1 MPGAI
6 ALYEEALHEEARHE
20 AARHEETLYEALREQ
35 GPALSL
41 RTADGRA
48 LPLQMSRWCGPP
60 DAADEELLRHCRGPV
75 LDVGCGPGRLTV
87 ALTQRGIPA
96 LGVDISRA
104 AVARVRQAG
113 ALALHRSVFDPLPGP
128 GRWATVLLADGNIGI
143 GGLPARLLHRCAQL
157 LAPGGQILVE
167 AEPGDVD
174 EQLTAWL
181 EHPDGR
187 RGPVF
192 PWALMGTAAVLQTA
206 IEAGLHVTGQWR
218 HADRAFIRAVRR
230 SSPQEVRR
238 SAGGGT
244 YSVDG
249 F

>member
-1 MPGAI
+1 MRVGAI
-6 ALYEEALHEEARHE
+6 ALYD
-20 AARHEETLYEALREQ
+20 EALRER
-35 GPALSL
+35 GDRLVL

-48 LPLQMSRWCGPP
+48 LPLQIARWCAPP
-60 DAADEELLRHCRGPV
+60 DTADGELLRRCHGPA

-87 ALTQRGIPA
+87 ALTERGIPV

-113 ALALHRSVFDPLPGP
+113 GIALRRSVFDPLPGE

-157 LAPGGQILVE
+157 LAPDGVILIE

-174 EQLTAWL
+174 EELTAWL

-192 PWALMGTAAVLQTA
+192 PWARLGTAALFRA
-206 IEAGLHVTGQWR
+206 AEEAGLHVVGQWR
-218 HADRAFIRAVRR
+218 HADRAFICAAK
-230 SSPQEVRR
+230 QGATAIA
-238 SAGGGT
+238 SAHR
-244 YSVDG
+244 
-249 F
+249 